1 MLPLTSRLQAP
12 STGRIP
18 VHTQRF
24 AFHAPQEHDESVKM
38 SNPTRGRASAL
49 PLALTAVVPRAACPQ
64 KRQFLFNTNELL
76 FRSPNFATRTKQ
88 NTSFFL
94 LSTNE
99 PSPIHTHQSPIPSPQ
114 SWNPA

>member
-1 MLPLTSRLQAP
+1 MLPLTSRLQTP

-24 AFHAPQEHDESVKM
+24 GFHAPQEHDESVKM
-38 SNPTRGRASAL
+38 SNPTRGRSSAL

-64 KRQFLFNTNELL
+64 KRQFLFNTTELL
-76 FRSPNFATRTKQ
+76 FRSPNFATRANQ

-99 PSPIHTHQSPIPSPQ
+99 RLRITAHQSLITSHQ
-114 SWNPA
+114 S

>member
-1 MLPLTSRLQAP
+1 MLPLTSRLQMP

-38 SNPTRGRASAL
+38 SNPTRGRTSAL
-49 PLALTAVVPRAACPQ
+49 PLSLTAVVPRAACPQ
-64 KRQFLFNTNELL
+64 TRQFLFNTNEPL
-76 FRSPNFATRTKQ
+76 FRSPSFATRTKQ

-94 LSTNE
+94 FNTNE
-99 PSPIHTHQSPIPSPQ
+99 RLRITAHQSLITSHQ
-114 SWNPA
+114 S